1 MKRPRPRWILALPSL
16 LLAGGLLA
24 GCASGGE
31 SRDDQIKELQ
41 NRVLEL
47 QRKTA
52 VADVELARLRQQVA
66 ELMAKQGGGGGGA
79 SPSSMSAGAAGAV
92 GAAGTAATGGPSWRR
107 PAAAE
112 GAGGG
117 AARSPARVAGSAPP
131 PARPA
136 GAGPHG
142 TATAIDEMDID
153 VPPPAR
159 SSQSFP
165 PSQPSHGIQPSPAP
179 APATAPPPPAT
190 AGSAKRQA
198 AAPAPAAPPVPA
210 PAPAQAVQAPTSPV
224 LEGKREPVT
233 PAVQA
238 LYDRGYTLYH
248 QKHYVDAEASFQR
261 FLQAEPNSELAD
273 NAQYWIG
280 ECRYSRGDMRG
291 ALTAFRETVARYPA
305 GNKTADALLK
315 AGMSLENLGDK
326 EAARNTYQE
335 VLRRYPGTAV
345 AAVAEERR
353 AKLP

>member
-1 MKRPRPRWILALPSL
+1 MKRPRPRWSSVLPSLL

-47 QRKTA
+47 QRKSA

-66 ELMAKQGGGGGGA
+66 DLMAKQGGAGGGP
-79 SPSSMSAGAAGAV
+79 SPSSMSGGAAGAAAR
-92 GAAGTAATGGPSWRR
+92 GAGAPSWRR

-112 GAGGG
+112 RAGSGT
-117 AARSPARVAGSAPP
+117 ARPPARVAGSGPAPS
-131 PARPA
+131 RPA
-136 GAGPHG
+136 GAAPG
-142 TATAIDEMDID
+142 TAIDEMDID
-153 VPPPAR
+153 VPPAAR
-159 SSQSFP
+159 SPQSFP
-165 PSQPSHGIQPSPAP
+165 PSQPPPRTQPARPPVASATPP
-179 APATAPPPPAT
+179 PMPSTAPPA
-190 AGSAKRQA
+190 
-198 AAPAPAAPPVPA
+198 
-210 PAPAQAVQAPTSPV
+210 AVQAPTSPV

-291 ALTAFRETVARYPA
+291 ALAAFRETVARYPA

-335 VLRRYPGTAV
+335 VLKRYPGTAV